1 MTDVLTLK
9 TVRLNGTARDK
20 EDAIRQAGA
29 LLVEGGY
36 VAPGYIEGMLQREQ
50 SMSTY
55 VGNGVAI
62 PHGQFDDL
70 SLIYKTGICVLQL
83 PEGVIWEDEE
93 KVYLVVGIAAT
104 SDEHVNILA
113 NLAEVIEDEETAQL
127 LARTDDP
134 ELVVSYLNR
143 PPVES

>member
-62 PHGQFDDL
+62 PHGQFDNL

>member
-1 MTDVLTLK
+1 M
-9 TVRLNGTARDK
+9 
-20 EDAIRQAGA
+20 
-29 LLVEGGY
+29 
-36 VAPGYIEGMLQREQ
+36 
-50 SMSTY
+50 
-55 VGNGVAI
+55 
-62 PHGQFDDL
+62 
-70 SLIYKTGICVLQL
+70 
-83 PEGVIWEDEE
+83 
-93 KVYLVVGIAAT
+93 VGIAAT

>member
-1 MTDVLTLK
+1 
-9 TVRLNGTARDK
+9 
-20 EDAIRQAGA
+20 
-29 LLVEGGY
+29 
-36 VAPGYIEGMLQREQ
+36 
-50 SMSTY
+50 MSTY